1 MLDDLRF
8 RLRTL
13 FRRGAVED
21 DLDEELRFHLER
33 AADRHVARGLS
44 REEAYRRARLA
55 FGPLDMVK
63 DDCRRSWGVGQLDA
77 LAQDVTLALRLLRKQ
92 PALSAVA
99 TVSLAVG
106 IGLNTA
112 LFALVDAALL
122 RRLAVDR
129 PGQVVDVYTSNADG
143 YGWYGSSYPDYLDLR
158 RGARALTGLAGYVP
172 VMAAVTTDGESRA
185 RPGEAATG
193 NYFQLLG
200 VPAARGRML
209 LPDDDRPGASPVVV
223 ISTALWTAAYD
234 RDPHVVG
241 RALRIGGRPYAIVG
255 VAPES
260 FSGMTAPIL
269 SAAFWMP
276 IARIDDVQPVMMQ
289 SGSPAPGA
297 TRLESRGLRWMLLK
311 GRLREGETVA
321 GAALQLNHVMQ
332 ALDAIYPASN
342 AGLRA
347 TVFRTRDVATHPL
360 FEDRLRAGAASVFL
374 LLGLVMLIA
383 CTNVA
388 GLLLARATARRR
400 ELGLRLALGASRG
413 RLLRQMLVESSLL
426 ALLGGAGGVALAW
439 GLLEAVGAVRVS
451 LLVPVALDLSL
462 NGRVIATSVGV
473 AMAAGLAAGLLSA
486 CTGMRWGSP
495 RGLVGANPDRA
506 LAEPRWS
513 LRYAL
518 VAFQVAVSLVL
529 LVMAGLLSRNLQAA
543 HRIELGYSARTIA
556 SATIGLGLSGYDP
569 DEAAR
574 FLKRAR
580 EEVGALPEVQ
590 AAALA
595 SRAPLSI
602 NYRQTRVRR
611 AGGQGTE
618 TATVVETVTVGDRY
632 FDALGVPVLA
642 GRAFDDDIDTLTA
655 PRVAIVNEAF
665 ARRMWP
671 DHRGRPAH
679 AGAVGRRIRPWDS
692 EGPTVEIVGVVRDY
706 RVRFLHE
713 PPTPYVHYPAS
724 QRPADV
730 VLAPVLLA
738 RTAGDAAALGV
749 AMRGALRAID
759 PHVVFWE
766 GLALDDNLATQ
777 LLPARLLATA
787 LGAAGAVA
795 VWLASIALYG
805 VVAFAL
811 VRRTQEIGIRM
822 ALGAT
827 RRDVVRLVIGQ
838 GALPLGIG
846 VAVGS
851 TAAFAAARATAG
863 VLFGIEAS
871 DVPAWGGV
879 LLVLV
884 AVGVA
889 AYAVPVVRALR
900 IQPAF
905 ALRAE

>member
-13 FRRGAVED
+13 VRRRAVED

-33 AADRHVARGLS
+33 AADRHVARGLP
-44 REEAYRRARLA
+44 REEAYRRARVA
-55 FGPLDMVK
+55 FGPLDVVK
-63 DDCRRSWGVGQLDA
+63 DDCRQSWGVRQLDV
-77 LAQDVTLALRLLRKQ
+77 LGQDVAFAVRLLRKQ

-99 TVSLAVG
+99 AVSLAVG

-112 LFALVDAALL
+112 LFALVDATLL

-129 PGQVVDVYTSNADG
+129 PEQLVDVYASNAGG
-143 YGWYGSSYPDYLDLR
+143 YGWYGSSYPDYLDLQ

-185 RPGEAATG
+185 RPGEAVTG
-193 NYFQLLG
+193 NYFEVLG
-200 VPAARGRML
+200 VRATRGRML

-223 ISTALWTAAYD
+223 IAAAFWTAAYD
-234 RDPHVVG
+234 RDPRVVG
-241 RALRIGGRPYAIVG
+241 RTLRIGGRPYTIVG
-255 VAPES
+255 VAPEP
-260 FSGMTAPIL
+260 FGGMTAPIL
-269 SAAFWMP
+269 AAAYWMP
-276 IARIDDVQPVMMQ
+276 ITRIDDVQPVMMQ

-311 GRLREGETVA
+311 GRLGDGETVA
-321 GAALQLNHVMQ
+321 GAALQLNRVMH

-342 AGLRA
+342 DGLRA

-360 FEDRLRAGAASVFL
+360 FEDRLRTGAASVVL

-383 CTNVA
+383 CANVA

-462 NGRVIATSVGV
+462 SARAIATSVGV

-486 CTGMRWGSP
+486 CTGMRWRSP
-495 RGLVGANPDRA
+495 RELVGRNPRRA

-529 LVMAGLLSRNLQAA
+529 LVMAGLLSRSLQAA
-543 HRIELGYSARTIA
+543 HRIELGLAAQTIA
-556 SATIGLGLSGYDP
+556 SATIGLGLTGYDQ
-569 DEAAR
+569 DGAAR
-574 FLKRAR
+574 FLKRSL
-580 EEVGALPEVQ
+580 EQVEALPEVQ
-590 AAALA
+590 AVAVA

-611 AGGQGTE
+611 AEEQRTE

-632 FDALGVPVLA
+632 FDALGIPVLA
-642 GRAFDDDIDTLTA
+642 GRAFDDDIDTLAA
-655 PRVAIVNEAF
+655 PRVAIVNEVLV
-665 ARRMWP
+665 RRMWP
-671 DHRGRPAH
+671 DHGGRPEYAS
-679 AGAVGRRIRPWDS
+679 AVGRRIRPWDN

-730 VLAPVLLA
+730 LLAPVLLA

-749 AMRGALRAID
+749 AMQGELRAID
-759 PHVVFWE
+759 PDIVFWE
-766 GLALDDNLATQ
+766 AWRSTTTLRRSCCRRGFSPRRSGRRESSRSGWPPSACTASSPSLSCDGRRRSASAWHSARPAAT
-777 LLPARLLATA
+777 
-787 LGAAGAVA
+787 
-795 VWLASIALYG
+795 
-805 VVAFAL
+805 
-811 VRRTQEIGIRM
+811 
-822 ALGAT
+822 
-827 RRDVVRLVIGQ
+827 
-838 GALPLGIG
+838 
-846 VAVGS
+846 
-851 TAAFAAARATAG
+851 
-863 VLFGIEAS
+863 
-871 DVPAWGGV
+871 
-879 LLVLV
+879 
-884 AVGVA
+884 
-889 AYAVPVVRALR
+889 
-900 IQPAF
+900 
-905 ALRAE
+905 

>member
-21 DLDEELRFHLER
+21 DLDDELRFHLDR
-33 AADRHVARGLS
+33 AADRHMARGLP
-44 REEAYRRARLA
+44 REEAVRRARLA
-55 FGPLDMVK
+55 FGPLDVVK
-63 DDCRRSWGVGQLDA
+63 DDCRQSWGVRQLDA
-77 LAQDVTLALRLLRKQ
+77 LGQDVTFALRLLRKQ
-92 PALSAVA
+92 PVLSALA

-112 LFALVDAALL
+112 LFALLDATLL

-129 PGQVVDVYTSNADG
+129 PEQLVDVYTSNADG
-143 YGWYGSSYPDYLDLR
+143 YGWYGSSYPDYLDLG

-172 VMAAVTTDGESRA
+172 AMAAVTTDGESRA
-185 RPGEAATG
+185 RPGEAVTG
-193 NYFQLLG
+193 NYFQVLG
-200 VPAARGRML
+200 VPAARGRTL
-209 LPDDDRPGASPVVV
+209 LPDDDRPGAALAVV
-223 ISTALWTAAYD
+223 ISSALWTAAYD
-234 RDPHVVG
+234 RDPQVVG
-241 RALRIGGRPYAIVG
+241 RALRIGGRPYTIVG
-255 VAPES
+255 VAPEP

-269 SAAFWMP
+269 AAAFWMP
-276 IARIDDVQPVMMQ
+276 ISRIDDVQPVMMQ

-311 GRLREGETVA
+311 GRLRDGETVA
-321 GAALQLNHVMQ
+321 GAARQLNRVMQ

-342 AGLRA
+342 GGLRA

-360 FEDRLRAGAASVFL
+360 LEDRLRAGAASLFV

-383 CTNVA
+383 CANVA
-388 GLLLARATARRR
+388 GLLLARAWARRR
-400 ELGLRLALGASRG
+400 EIGLRRALGASRG
-413 RLLRQMLVESSLL
+413 RLVRQMLVESTLL
-426 ALLGGAGGVALAW
+426 ALLGAAGGAALAW
-439 GLLEAVGAVRVS
+439 SLLQALGAVRVS

-462 NGRVIATSVGV
+462 NGRVLGTAVGV
-473 AMAAGLAAGLLSA
+473 AMAAGMAAGLVPA
-486 CTGMRWGSP
+486 CTGTRWRSP
-495 RGLVGANPDRA
+495 GELVGRDPFRA
-506 LAEPRWS
+506 VGEPRWS

-518 VAFQVAVSLVL
+518 VALQVAVSLVL
-529 LVMAGLLSRNLQAA
+529 LVMAGLLARNLQAA
-543 HRIELGYSARTIA
+543 SRVEPGFAARTIA
-556 SATIGLGLSGYDP
+556 SATVGLGLSGYDP

-580 EEVGALPEVQ
+580 EQVGALPGVQ
-590 AAALA
+590 AVARA

-611 AGGQGTE
+611 AEGQGTE
-618 TATVVETVTVGDRY
+618 AAAVAVETVTVGDRY
-632 FDALGVPVLA
+632 FDALGVPILD
-642 GRAFDDDIDTLTA
+642 GRAFDDDIDTRGA
-655 PRVAIVNEAF
+655 PRVAIVNEAL

-671 DHRGRPAH
+671 DAS
-679 AGAVGRRIRPWDS
+679 AVGRRIRPWDG
-692 EGPTVEIVGVVRDY
+692 EGPTVEVVGVVRDY

-738 RTAGDAAALGV
+738 RTAGGAAALGV
-749 AMRGALRAID
+749 AMRGELRAID
-759 PHVVFWE
+759 PDIVFWE
-766 GLALDDNLATQ
+766 GLALSDNLATQ

-787 LGAAGAVA
+787 LGAAGAAA
-795 VWLASIALYG
+795 VWLAAIGLYG
-805 VVAFAL
+805 VVAVAL

-827 RRDVVRLVIGQ
+827 RRDVVRLVLRP

-846 VAVGS
+846 VAIGS

-863 VLFGIEAS
+863 VLFGIDAS
-871 DVPAWGGV
+871 DALAWGGA

-889 AYAVPVVRALR
+889 AHAAPALRAVR
-900 IQPAF
+900 IQPSF

>member
-21 DLDEELRFHLER
+21 DLDQELRFHLER
-33 AADRHVARGLS
+33 AADRHMARGLP

-55 FGPLDMVK
+55 FGPLDVVK

-77 LAQDVTLALRLLRKQ
+77 LGQDVTFALRLLRKQ
-92 PALSAVA
+92 PVLSAVA

-106 IGLNTA
+106 LGLNTA
-112 LFALVDAALL
+112 LFTILDATLL
-122 RRLAVDR
+122 RRLAVER
-129 PGQVVDVYTSNADG
+129 PEQIVDVYTSNAGG
-143 YGWYGSSYPDYLDLR
+143 YGWYASSYPDYLDLDR
-158 RGARALTGLAGYVP
+158 RARALTGLAGYVP
-172 VMAAVTTDGESRA
+172 VMAAVATDGESRA

-193 NYFQLLG
+193 NYFQVLG
-200 VPAARGRML
+200 VPAALGRML
-209 LPDDDRPGASPVVV
+209 LPDDDRQGALPVVV
-223 ISTALWTAAYD
+223 ISSAFWAAAYG
-234 RDPHVVG
+234 RDPQAVG
-241 RALRIGGRPYAIVG
+241 RALRIGGRPFTIVG
-255 VAPES
+255 VAPEP
-260 FSGMTAPIL
+260 FAGMTAPL
-269 SAAFWMP
+269 LTAAFWVP
-276 IARIDDVQPVMMQ
+276 ISRIDDVQPVMMQ

-311 GRLREGETVA
+311 GRLRDGETVA
-321 GAALQLNHVMQ
+321 SAALGLNQVMH
-332 ALDAIYPASN
+332 ALDTLYPASN

-347 TVFRTRDVATHPL
+347 TVFRARDVATHPL
-360 FEDRLRAGAASVFL
+360 FEDRLRAGAASVSL
-374 LLGLVMLIA
+374 LLGLVMLMA
-383 CTNVA
+383 CANVA
-388 GLLLARATARRR
+388 GLLLARSTTRRR

-413 RLLRQMLVESSLL
+413 RLSRQMLVESTLL

-439 GLLEAVGAVRVS
+439 GLLQALGAVRVS

-462 NGRVIATSVGV
+462 NGRAIAASAGM
-473 AMAAGLAAGLLSA
+473 AMAAGVAAGLLSA
-486 CTGMRWGSP
+486 CTGLRWRSP
-495 RGLVGANPDRA
+495 RELVGRSRNRA
-506 LAEPRWS
+506 SGGPRGR
-513 LRYAL
+513 LRRAL

-543 HRIELGYSARTIA
+543 SRIDPGYAAHTVA
-556 SATIGLGLSGYDP
+556 SATVGLGLSGYGP
-569 DEAAR
+569 AEAAR
-574 FLKRAR
+574 FLQRAR
-580 EEVGALPEVQ
+580 EQVGALPGVQ
-590 AAALA
+590 AVALA

-602 NYRQTRVRR
+602 NYRQTRVLPVER
-611 AGGQGTE
+611 QGTGN
-618 TATVVETVTVGDRY
+618 ATVVETVTVGDRY

-642 GRAFDDDIDTLTA
+642 GRAFDDEIDTRTG

-671 DHRGRPAH
+671 HHRGRPEPAS
-679 AGAVGRRIRPWDS
+679 AVGRSIRRWDGV
-692 EGPTVEIVGVVRDY
+692 GPTVEIVGVVRDY

-749 AMRGALRAID
+749 AMRRELRAID
-759 PHVVFWE
+759 PDVVFWE

-787 LGAAGAVA
+787 LGAAAAVA
-795 VWLASIALYG
+795 VWLAVIGLYG
-805 VVAFAL
+805 VVAL
-811 VRRTQEIGIRM
+811 VLARRTQEIGIRM

-827 RRDVVRLVIGQ
+827 RRDVVRLVTRQ
-838 GALPLGIG
+838 GALALGIG

-863 VLFGIEAS
+863 VLFRIDAS
-871 DVPAWGGV
+871 DGLAWGGA
-879 LLVLV
+879 LLVLL

-889 AYAVPVVRALR
+889 AHAAPALRAVR
-900 IQPAF
+900 IQPSS

>member
-13 FRRGAVED
+13 FHRGAVED

-33 AADRHVARGLS
+33 AADRHMARGLP
-44 REEAYRRARLA
+44 REEAHRRARLA
-55 FGPLDMVK
+55 FGPLDAVK

-77 LAQDVTLALRLLRKQ
+77 LGQDATFALRLLRKQ
-92 PALSAVA
+92 PVLSAVA

-106 IGLNTA
+106 IGLNAA
-112 LFALVDAALL
+112 LFALVDATLL

-129 PGQVVDVYTSNADG
+129 PEQIVDVYTSNAGG

-172 VMAAVTTDGESRA
+172 VMAAVMTDGESRA

-193 NYFQLLG
+193 NYFQVLG

-209 LPDDDRPGASPVVV
+209 LPDDDRQGAAPVVV
-223 ISTALWTAAYD
+223 ISSAFWTAAYD
-234 RDPHVVG
+234 RDPQVVG
-241 RALRIGGRPYAIVG
+241 RALRIGGRPYTIVG
-255 VAPES
+255 VAPEP
-260 FSGMTAPIL
+260 FAGMTAPIL
-269 SAAFWMP
+269 TAAFWMP
-276 IARIDDVQPVMMQ
+276 ISLIDDVQPVMMQ

-321 GAALQLNHVMQ
+321 GAALQLNRVMH

-347 TVFRTRDVATHPL
+347 SVFRSRDVATHPL
-360 FEDRLRAGAASVFL
+360 FEDRLRTGAASVFL

-383 CTNVA
+383 CANVA

-400 ELGLRLALGASRG
+400 ELGLRLALGASRV
-413 RLLRQMLVESSLL
+413 RLLRQMLVESTLL
-426 ALLGGAGGVALAW
+426 ALLGGAGGIALAW
-439 GLLEAVGAVRVS
+439 GLLQALGAVRVP
-451 LLVPVALDLSL
+451 LLVPVALDVAL
-462 NGRVIATSVGV
+462 NGRVVAASAGV
-473 AMAAGLAAGLLSA
+473 TMAAGAAAGLLSA
-486 CTGMRWGSP
+486 CTGMRWRSP
-495 RGLVGANPDRA
+495 RELVGRSPDRA
-506 LAEPRWS
+506 LGAPRWS

-518 VAFQVAVSLVL
+518 AAFQVAVSLVL
-529 LVMAGLLSRNLQAA
+529 LVMAGLLSRNLQATS
-543 HRIELGYSARTIA
+543 RIEPGFAPRTIA
-556 SATIGLGLSGYDP
+556 SATVGLGLSGYDP

-580 EEVGALPEVQ
+580 KQVEALPEVR
-590 AAALA
+590 AVAMA

-611 AGGQGTE
+611 AEGHGTE
-618 TATVVETVTVGDRY
+618 IATVVETVTVGDRY
-632 FDALGVPVLA
+632 FDALGVPILA
-642 GRAFDDDIDTLTA
+642 GRAFDDDIDTRGA

-665 ARRMWP
+665 ARRLWP
-671 DHRGRPAH
+671 DAS
-679 AGAVGRRIRPWDS
+679 AVGRRIRPWDG

-713 PPTPYVHYPAS
+713 PPTPYIHYPAS

-738 RTAGDAAALGV
+738 QTAGDTAALGV
-749 AMRGALRAID
+749 AMRGELRAID
-759 PHVVFWE
+759 PDIAFWE

-777 LLPARLLATA
+777 LLPARFLAAA

-795 VWLASIALYG
+795 VWLAAIGLYG

-811 VRRTQEIGIRM
+811 VRRTQEIGVRM

-827 RRDVVRLVIGQ
+827 RRDVVRLVIQQ
-838 GALPLGIG
+838 GAFALGVG

-863 VLFGIEAS
+863 VLFGIDAS
-871 DVPAWGGV
+871 DALAWGGA

-889 AYAVPVVRALR
+889 AHAAPTLRAVR
-900 IQPAF
+900 IQPSF

>member
-13 FRRGAVED
+13 FHRGAVED

-33 AADRHVARGLS
+33 AADRHMARGLP
-44 REEAYRRARLA
+44 REEAHRRARLA
-55 FGPLDMVK
+55 FGPLDAVK

-77 LAQDVTLALRLLRKQ
+77 LGQDATFALRLLRKQ
-92 PALSAVA
+92 PVLSAVA

-106 IGLNTA
+106 IGLNAA
-112 LFALVDAALL
+112 LFALVDATLL

-129 PGQVVDVYTSNADG
+129 PEQIVDVYTSNAGG

-172 VMAAVTTDGESRA
+172 VMAAVMTDGESRA

-193 NYFQLLG
+193 NYFQVLG

-209 LPDDDRPGASPVVV
+209 LPDDDRQGAAPVVV
-223 ISTALWTAAYD
+223 ISSAFWTAAYD
-234 RDPHVVG
+234 RDPQVVG
-241 RALRIGGRPYAIVG
+241 RALRIGGRPYTIVG
-255 VAPES
+255 VAPEP
-260 FSGMTAPIL
+260 FAGMTAPIL
-269 SAAFWMP
+269 TAAFWMP
-276 IARIDDVQPVMMQ
+276 ISLIDDVQPVMMQ

-321 GAALQLNHVMQ
+321 GAALQLNRVMH

-347 TVFRTRDVATHPL
+347 SVFRSRDVATHPL
-360 FEDRLRAGAASVFL
+360 FEDRLRTGAASVFL

-383 CTNVA
+383 CANVA

-400 ELGLRLALGASRG
+400 ELGLRLALGASRV
-413 RLLRQMLVESSLL
+413 RLLRQMLVESTLL
-426 ALLGGAGGVALAW
+426 ALLGGAGGIALAW
-439 GLLEAVGAVRVS
+439 GLLQALGAVRVP
-451 LLVPVALDLSL
+451 LLVPVALDVAL
-462 NGRVIATSVGV
+462 NGRVVAASAGV
-473 AMAAGLAAGLLSA
+473 TMAAGAAAGLLSA
-486 CTGMRWGSP
+486 CTGMRWRSP
-495 RGLVGANPDRA
+495 RELVGRSPDRA
-506 LAEPRWS
+506 LGAPRWS

-518 VAFQVAVSLVL
+518 AAFQVAVSLVL
-529 LVMAGLLSRNLQAA
+529 LVMAGLLSRNLQATS
-543 HRIELGYSARTIA
+543 RIEPGFAPRTIA
-556 SATIGLGLSGYDP
+556 SATVGLGLSGYDP

-580 EEVGALPEVQ
+580 KQVEALPEVR
-590 AAALA
+590 AVAMA

-611 AGGQGTE
+611 AEGHGTE
-618 TATVVETVTVGDRY
+618 IATVVETVTVGDRY
-632 FDALGVPVLA
+632 FDALGVPILA
-642 GRAFDDDIDTLTA
+642 GRAFDDDIDTRGA

-665 ARRMWP
+665 ARRLWP
-671 DHRGRPAH
+671 DAS
-679 AGAVGRRIRPWDS
+679 AVGRRIRPWDG

-713 PPTPYVHYPAS
+713 PPTPYIHYPAS

-738 RTAGDAAALGV
+738 QTAGDTAALGV
-749 AMRGALRAID
+749 AMRGELRAID
-759 PHVVFWE
+759 PDIAFWE

-777 LLPARLLATA
+777 LLPARFLAAA

-795 VWLASIALYG
+795 VWLAAIGLYG

-811 VRRTQEIGIRM
+811 VRRTQEIGVRM

-827 RRDVVRLVIGQ
+827 RRDIVRLVIQQ
-838 GALPLGIG
+838 GAFALGVG

-863 VLFGIEAS
+863 VLFGIDAS
-871 DVPAWGGV
+871 DALAWGGA

-889 AYAVPVVRALR
+889 AHAAPTLRAVR
-900 IQPAF
+900 IQPSF